1 MEGLTGGL
9 LVEPGV
15 DSGMKSQGLHSGGT
29 TPSFFVVAIDAIMA
43 SHVDLAEVYKGYS
56 SLVLQ
61 ATAWHSDGYSRLME
75 ATLKLGVL

>member
-1 MEGLTGGL
+1 M
-9 LVEPGV
+9 
-15 DSGMKSQGLHSGGT
+15 
-29 TPSFFVVAIDAIMA
+29 VAIDAIMA